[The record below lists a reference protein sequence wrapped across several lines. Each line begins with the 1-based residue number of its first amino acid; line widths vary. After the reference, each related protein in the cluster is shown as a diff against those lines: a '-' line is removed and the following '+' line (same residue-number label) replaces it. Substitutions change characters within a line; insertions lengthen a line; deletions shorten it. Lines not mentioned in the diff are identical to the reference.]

1 MVAKLEDFK
10 MARNDYREITA
21 KLDAYVQH
29 PPRNWVEY
37 GDVCKIL
44 AAAFDRSVE
53 INDGDLPLR
62 PLFQRGLALLSR
74 SPDRPMN
81 NRPEPWAKSVRYD
94 QEAALVI
101 SDVFLPFA
109 KAFMNWAA
117 RIDLGDHLDFG
128 PSLYK
133 RFAFKLFSGCTEN
146 ELKGR
151 CMTFLFRRQFDEY
164 GDRSWVFSG
173 ENVKLLLRD
182 NAETLNAYSSEL
194 AAYQDQALAAAADSR
209 PPIVRIRNLI
219 FDIVEILDSV
229 IESAK
234 ANAMLAPGER
244 KPVYEVCRA
253 GVLSAYGKMR
263 DLTPRLI
270 RYASENGGDDDADD
284 YGLLDIDRKLATLA
298 ELRYP
303 RGTEEFNTCENLI
316 SEFASEILFPCQLAK
331 CDLVEDVPVHFF
343 RLVFWLVCED
353 SVAKGNDAAA
363 FGDLLRKFGSQL
375 DRIER
380 NTQPPNPGREDI
392 YRLIDR
398 MKVDPAVVGRSR
410 SSIRKSIAYI
420 RRGDVNDP
428 KYGHDIA
435 RTLAVAN
442 REAKKCAN
450 GLEMFW
456 NSIETDAKPSNRKR
470 KAKGRNAP
478 PGQTTI
484 PIGW

>member
-1 MVAKLEDFK
+1 
-10 MARNDYREITA
+10 MARNEYRGLTE

-37 GDVCKIL
+37 GEVCKVL

-62 PLFQRGLALLSR
+62 PWFQRGLALLSR

-81 NRPEPWAKSVRYD
+81 NRHEARTGMARYH
-94 QEAALVI
+94 QTAALAI

-133 RFAFKLFSGCTEN
+133 RFAFKLFSGCTES

-151 CMTFLFRRQFDEY
+151 CMTFLFRQQFDEY
-164 GDRSWVFSG
+164 GDRSWGFNG

-182 NAETLNAYSSEL
+182 NAEALNAYSAEL
-194 AAYQDQALAAAADSR
+194 AAYQDQARAVAADSR

-219 FDIVEILDSV
+219 FDIAEILDSV
-229 IESAK
+229 IKAAR
-234 ANAMLAPGER
+234 ANAKLGAQER

-270 RYASENGGDDDADD
+270 RYGSENGDDDDADD
-284 YGLLDIDRKLATLA
+284 YGLLDIDKKLTTLA
-298 ELRYP
+298 EMRYP
-303 RGTEEFNTCENLI
+303 RGTAEFNTCEDLI

-331 CDLVEDVPVHFF
+331 CDLVEDVPVNFL
-343 RLVFWLVCED
+343 RLVLWLVRED
-353 SVAKGNDAAA
+353 SVGKGVDLAA
-363 FGDLLRKFGSQL
+363 FGEFLKKFGCQL
-375 DRIER
+375 DKIEQ
-380 NTQPPNPGREDI
+380 NTRPPNPSREEI
-392 YRLIDR
+392 YILIDR

-410 SSIRKSIAYI
+410 SSIKKAIAYI
-420 RRGDVNDP
+420 RRGDTTDP
-428 KYGHDIA
+428 KYGQDIA
-435 RTLAVAN
+435 RALYVAN
-442 REAKKCAN
+442 QEAKKCAG
-450 GLEMFW
+450 GLDMFW
-456 NSIETDAKPSNRKR
+456 RSIETEAKPSNRKR
-470 KAKGRNAP
+470 KAKARNAP
-478 PGQTTI
+478 PGEEPTPQ
-484 PIGW
+484 GW